1 MSVLEQLP
9 GREQTE
15 SEQMPSFDAL
25 YQRYYLRVYRYF
37 RAHLDNDDDAADLA
51 QQVFFQVW
59 MHLYRYRPEKASAAT
74 WIFSIAHHRLID
86 FYRGV
91 HLSISWE
98 ALSEGTAVDF
108 NPEQRVIAAELIS
121 CVRKLLESLSQAER
135 DLLALRFAARLS
147 LAEIAAIIGKSEE
160 ATKKQLAR
168 LLQRLRQQYRRL
180 LLDEVPLDRLDRA
193 TFYLEPSF
201 IAIER
206 VLLLVCAVPL
216 PTARPV
222 LLYQLT
228 FV

>member
-9 GREQTE
+9 GRERAE
-15 SEQMPSFDAL
+15 EEQMPSFDIL

-59 MHLYRYRPEKASAAT
+59 MHMYRYRPEKASLAT
-74 WIFSIAHHRLID
+74 WIFSIAHHRLVD
-86 FYRGV
+86 FYR
-91 HLSISWE
+91 SIHFSLSWE
-98 ALSEGTAVDF
+98 EISEGTAVDL
-108 NPEQRVIAAELIS
+108 NPEQTVIATELIA
-121 CVRKLLESLSQAER
+121 CAQKLLESLSQEER

-180 LLDEVPLDRLDRA
+180 LLDEVPLDRLDQVA
-193 TFYLEPSF
+193 FYLEPSF

-216 PTARPV
+216 PAARPI
-222 LLYQLT
+222 LLYQLS

>member
-9 GREQTE
+9 GREQAE
-15 SEQMPSFDAL
+15 EEQTPSFDTL

-59 MHLYRYRPEKASAAT
+59 MHMYRYRPEKASLAT
-74 WIFSIAHHRLID
+74 WIFSIAHHRLVD
-86 FYRGV
+86 FYRGI
-91 HLSISWE
+91 HLSLSWE
-98 ALSEGTAVDF
+98 ALSEGSAVDLS
-108 NPEQRVIAAELIS
+108 PEHTVITTELIA
-121 CVRKLLESLSQAER
+121 CVQKLLETLSQAER

-180 LLDEVPLDRLDRA
+180 LLDEVPLDRLYQVA
-193 TFYLEPSF
+193 FHLEPSF

-206 VLLLVCAVPL
+206 VFLLVWAVPL
-216 PTARPV
+216 PTMRPV
-222 LLYQLT
+222 LLYQMS